1 MFLPGEV
8 FVMSNEKSADAYK
21 DFLEDIS
28 QFSSER
34 GQQVPSEPHEAEG
47 GAEPA
52 SVGQRVRRVREGKG
66 LTVKDVAQRTGL
78 KLKYLAQIET
88 DEVSPPL
95 GVLIRLAKALDMKM
109 GRFISTGEIKPFT
122 VVRKDQRRV
131 ISRYTS
137 AQGDQYGYTYESLAP
152 DKKDRHMEPFMV
164 TLVPSKAKKEL
175 STHAGQEFIY
185 ILKGAMEVILE
196 NNTEVLYPGDSIYYD
211 STIPHL
217 VRCHGDKETQI
228 LAVLYAEE

>member
-1 MFLPGEV
+1 
-8 FVMSNEKSADAYK
+8 MSNKKSADAYK

-34 GQQVPSEPHEAEG
+34 AEQVPGIPQKAEG
-47 GAEPA
+47 IDEPT
-52 SVGQRVRRVREGKG
+52 SVGQRVLKVREEKG

-78 KLKYLAQIET
+78 SSKFLAKIET

-95 GVLIRLAKALDMKM
+95 GVLIRLAKALDMKL
-109 GRFISTGEIKPFT
+109 GRFISSGEVKPFT
-122 VVRKDQRRV
+122 VVRKDQRPV
-131 ISRYTS
+131 VSRYTS

-185 ILKGAMEVILE
+185 VVEGAMEVLLKDYAD
-196 NNTEVLYPGDSIYYD
+196 VLYPGDSIYYD
-211 STIPHL
+211 STVPHL
-217 VRCHGDKETQI
+217 VRCHGDTETVI
-228 LAVLYAEE
+228 LAVLYAEDE

>member
-1 MFLPGEV
+1 
-8 FVMSNEKSADAYK
+8 MSNEKSADAYK

-34 GQQVPSEPHEAEG
+34 EKQVSSAPHEAEG

-78 KLKYLAQIET
+78 SLKYLVQIET

-95 GVLIRLAKALDMKM
+95 GVLIRLAKALDMKL

-196 NNTEVLYPGDSIYYD
+196 DYTEVLYPGDSIYYD

-217 VRCHGDKETQI
+217 VRCHGDKETVI
-228 LAVLYAEE
+228 LAVLYAKDE

>member
-1 MFLPGEV
+1 MNNERPG
-8 FVMSNEKSADAYK
+8 DAYN
-21 DFLEDIS
+21 DFLQDIS

-34 GQQVPSEPHEAEG
+34 GEKIPAAPDDTVWVGEPT
-47 GAEPA
+47 
-52 SVGQRVRRVREGKG
+52 SVGHRVLRVRQEKG

-78 KLKYLAQIET
+78 SSKYLVQIES

-95 GVLIRLAKALDMKM
+95 GALIRIAKALGMKL
-109 GRFISTGEIKPFT
+109 GRFISTGEVKPFT

-137 AQGDQYGYTYESLAP
+137 AQGNQYGYTYESLAP

-164 TLVPSKAKKEL
+164 TLVPSRAEKEL

-185 ILKGAMEVILE
+185 VLEGAMEVILKDH
-196 NNTEVLYPGDSIYYD
+196 TEVLYPGDSVYYD
-211 STIPHL
+211 STVPHL
-217 VRCHGDKETQI
+217 VRCHGDKKTVI
-228 LAVLYAEE
+228 LAVLYTKDE